1 MNNPMQ
7 QMMQKMLAAM
17 ADVVRANSTGATA
30 SHE

>member
-1 MNNPMQ
+1 MQ